1 MSKNVRVLKSILRF
15 VDDENNDTKKRENS
29 VKHNFHS
36 ISNPF
41 LISNK
46 SAKTLAYALIFVQ
59 FTINSN
65 SKLFPILSQCLGV
78 SEYNTDRIPAKLGNP
93 TP

>member
-1 MSKNVRVLKSILRF
+1 MENRSIESVTERMTQRNARTALNTIPTRF
-15 VDDENNDTKKRENS
+15 TIR
-29 VKHNFHS
+29 
-36 ISNPF
+36 

-46 SAKTLAYALIFVQ
+46 STETLAHTLVFVQ

>member
-1 MSKNVRVLKSILRF
+1 M
-15 VDDENNDTKKRENS
+15 TKTMIQRNART

-36 ISNPF
+36 ISNLF